1 MLVRALPPGSHRVG
15 LGLLTA
21 RNSTRIWRMQVIVV
35 HAGGGVVQ
43 GRCGVD
49 HDGHYALLERDMP
62 FPQLICG
69 LNGLTRRA
77 ASWNIGL
84 SCSPRGSVQFAE
96 AHAGMPV
103 FSETT
108 SARYPTDVLP
118 AKRVSP
124 LHRSCI
130 MTSELLSSQVRRQ
143 QDAMQGPVHS
153 SHGALSFCVSRE
165 MLSIAGIGD
174 DEASSKYV

>member
-21 RNSTRIWRMQVIVV
+21 HNSTRIWRMQVIVV
-35 HAGGGVVQ
+35 HAGSEVVQ

-49 HDGHYALLERDMP
+49 HDGHYAHLLERDMP

-96 AHAGMPV
+96 AHTGMAV

-130 MTSELLSSQVRRQ
+130 MTRSCYPHKFEGSRTQCKGRCTRVTVPCRF
-143 QDAMQGPVHS
+143 
-153 SHGALSFCVSRE
+153 ALVERC
-165 MLSIAGIGD
+165 
-174 DEASSKYV
+174 